1 MTNTI
6 NFMKRNQLISAS
18 LVAAGLLAPHLAMAQ
33 QNPATNRLTFSARF
47 ALNVSAKFTG
57 TTPILLPTPSR
68 TAPHGENYN
77 YDDGYVLPDI
87 SGSGDGTTWYVG
99 YDNSAN
105 QVNAGNNTILLS
117 RSTGAATLHS
127 GDMEDDPS
135 LGAELNYTRQLGMTE
150 HFRYGFEAAANYMNI
165 SLRGGGYSL
174 RAPRTTDAY
183 QYADGT
189 TPPTATPSS
198 PYQGSFDGPNF
209 MVGTTP
215 VSSTTSQ
222 GTVGTVTGSR
232 SLDADLWGGRIGPY
246 LEYYVHDNVSVSL
259 SGGLA
264 LGWLDNSVSWN
275 ETVNFTAGG
284 SLPTDIGRGS
294 DQELLCGFYLAA
306 NAYWHLSEH
315 WSAAGSV
322 QYQNLGTYEHTF
334 GTRKAE
340 LDLSSSIFVSIG
352 VSYNF

>member
-6 NFMKRNQLISAS
+6 NFMKRNQLIWAS
-18 LVAAGLLAPHLAMAQ
+18 LIAAGLLAPQMATAQ

-47 ALNVSAKFTG
+47 ALNISAKFKG
-57 TTPILLPTPSR
+57 AAPIAVPTAPR

-87 SGSGDGTTWYVG
+87 SGSGDGNTWYVG
-99 YDNSAN
+99 YDDSAS
-105 QVNAGNNTILLS
+105 QVNTGNNTILLS

-127 GDMEDDPS
+127 GEMDDDPS
-135 LGAELNYTRQLGMTE
+135 LGAELNYTRQLGKTE
-150 HFRYGFEAAANYMNI
+150 HFRYGFEAAANYLNI
-165 SLRGGGYSL
+165 SLRGGGYGV
-174 RAPRTTDAY
+174 RGARVTDAY

-198 PYQGSFDGPNF
+198 PYQGSFEGPNF

-222 GTVGTVTGSR
+222 GTVAVVTGSR

-246 LEYYVHDNVSVSL
+246 LEYYLHDKVSVSL

-264 LGWLDNSVSWN
+264 VGWLDNSVSWN
-275 ETVNFTAGG
+275 ETVNFTSGG
-284 SLPTDIGRGS
+284 SLPADIGRGS

-306 NAYWHLSEH
+306 NAYWRLSEH
-315 WSAAGSV
+315 WSAAGSL
-322 QYQNLGTYEHTF
+322 QYQNLGTYEHKF

-340 LDLSSSIFVSIG
+340 LDLSSSLFITIG